1 MTLSFDSEGS
11 SFEGK
16 LILNGKEINLCLLGQ
31 NNLTGLSQHEYENT
45 VGGLIARSL
54 FDPIFRAVQAWAKV
68 SEDDRDEM
76 WSQMDRGQK
85 LVALETLNMGINP
98 PMDPLR

>member
-1 MTLSFDSEGS
+1 MKLEFDTEGS

-16 LILNGKEINLCLLGQ
+16 LILNGKEMNLCLLG
-31 NNLTGLSQHEYENT
+31 NINVMGLSQHEYENT
-45 VGGLIARSL
+45 VGGLIVQSL

-68 SEDDRDEM
+68 SEDDRDGM
-76 WSQMDRGQK
+76 WLQMDRGQK
-85 LVALETLNMGINP
+85 LVALETLNMGMNP